1 MAYLY
6 VIGGT
11 EKPYK
16 IGITNNP
23 ARRLKNLQTGHPKKL
38 KLHHIELIPDD
49 QVRLLEQT
57 IHNTIKHRKTH
68 GEWFDVDLEQAISEV
83 KHARIRYLKDEEV

>member
-1 MAYLY
+1 MSYLY

-16 IGITNNP
+16 IGITTNLE
-23 ARRLKNLQTGHPKKL
+23 RRLKNLQTGHPHKL
-38 KLHHIELIPDD
+38 RIHYKEEIPDN

-57 IHNTIKHRKTH
+57 IHRVIKHRQTH
-68 GEWFDVDLEQAISEV
+68 GEWFDIDLDQAISEV
-83 KHARIRYLKDEEV
+83 KYARIRYLKDEDI